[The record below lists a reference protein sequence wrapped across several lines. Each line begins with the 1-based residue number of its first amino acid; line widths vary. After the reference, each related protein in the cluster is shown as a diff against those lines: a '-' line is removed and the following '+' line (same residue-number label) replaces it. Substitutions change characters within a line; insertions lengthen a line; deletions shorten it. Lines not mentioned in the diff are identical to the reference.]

1 MASAPRRLSDQQLRT
16 ADLLV
21 DDPLTVD
28 CLTHDPPDT
37 SFAPVIIAE
46 YHLPSDQMVRCSHC
60 EQRQHHQHGFVA
72 EFAPGRRHL
81 IGSECGTARLGM
93 QFASA
98 RTGHRELL
106 DRQGYVRR
114 LDLIGEQCE
123 ALVEQCNAILGSEAL
138 RAIEEA
144 GTELARLA
152 GDAVIRL
159 RASDGLLQEEVKV
172 RDHEAESRR
181 PETQK
186 HEIYRIERRAIG
198 QLRGRALLRS
208 DGLRQRIFAFKKE
221 VREVA
226 ALGRQKTDQLTTA
239 SLRKAFKALDERYE
253 DATAAI
259 DEMNRAPAF
268 FSPANVALL
277 ARWAQSGTAS
287 RIQDDAGR
295 LRIAGTE
302 MRPLRPIS
310 LVSLGAIR

>member
-1 MASAPRRLSDQQLRT
+1 
-16 ADLLV
+16 
-21 DDPLTVD
+21 
-28 CLTHDPPDT
+28 
-37 SFAPVIIAE
+37 
-46 YHLPSDQMVRCSHC
+46 
-60 EQRQHHQHGFVA
+60 
-72 EFAPGRRHL
+72 
-81 IGSECGTARLGM
+81 
-93 QFASA
+93 ASA
-98 RTGHRELL
+98 RIGHRELL

-144 GTELARLA
+144 GAELARLA

-221 VREVA
+221 VRDVA
-226 ALGRQKTDQLTTA
+226 ALGRQKTDQL
-239 SLRKAFKALDERYE
+239 
-253 DATAAI
+253 
-259 DEMNRAPAF
+259 
-268 FSPANVALL
+268 
-277 ARWAQSGTAS
+277 
-287 RIQDDAGR
+287 
-295 LRIAGTE
+295 
-302 MRPLRPIS
+302 
-310 LVSLGAIR
+310 